1 MFSYGQRKRMRSE
14 KKGEM
19 YLWRK
24 DWLLILGAK
33 SWMLNIL
40 TKISPGGSKA
50 VKIHHFRSIVCLVRA
65 CRQDVDTH
73 RKYIELSHTYVFYF
87 SPLVYNITAII
98 TFACSYQLV
107 NLFTIP
113 LFLTSY
119 KELQYFTIHLLFKII
134 DSL

>member
-1 MFSYGQRKRMRSE
+1 MFSCGPKKMRSE
-14 KKGEM
+14 KKGEII
-19 YLWRK
+19 WRK

-73 RKYIELSHTYVFYF
+73 RNILNFRTHTQVLLF
-87 SPLVYNITAII
+87 PLVYNITAII
-98 TFACSYQLV
+98 IIARSYQLV

-113 LFLTSY
+113 IFDKIWGVQIIQSY
-119 KELQYFTIHLLFKII
+119 PALLNN
-134 DSL
+134 